1 MSMFETFRARSLRR
15 AGESAAAAMEA
26 GVGPAPL
33 ESDDEPRYR
42 PISWPLVRRLL
53 RELASFKKQYV
64 LGISVGLVHVLCDL
78 CGPKFIDAIINFCVN
93 YKKCLVSGFNDAQA
107 IRQAP

>member
-1 MSMFETFRARSLRR
+1 MLKTFKPRSLRR
-15 AGESAAAAMEA
+15 AGAAIATD

-33 ESDDEPRYR
+33 ESGDEPRDR

-78 CGPKFIDAIINFCVN
+78 CGPKFIEAIINFCVN
-93 YKKCLVSGFNDAQA
+93 YKKGLVSGFNDAQA
-107 IRQAP
+107 IRQ